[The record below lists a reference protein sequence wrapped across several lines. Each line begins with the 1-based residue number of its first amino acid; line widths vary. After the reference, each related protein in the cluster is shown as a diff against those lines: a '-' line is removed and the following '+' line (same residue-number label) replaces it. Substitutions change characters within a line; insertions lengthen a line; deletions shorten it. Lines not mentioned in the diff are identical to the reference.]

1 MDFVSPWMDKIR
13 TTCQRAELNHIDV
26 IIDQCAV
33 DFSVLPALTTFSNPM
48 MWQSLYH
55 GLPEDIYPE
64 DAPVLVRVNLSD
76 AEHAQWLQNLAAEM
90 MESAPLLICGSCWSF
105 EQLAVWLR
113 DCANAQHEGRE
124 GIFRFWDSPLPAGES
139 AALWVVGADAPV
151 VMPRGE
157 FYDASASEPLNLICE
172 RAVAQCDLHD
182 DPPAC
187 VLFSHPQITRLDECG
202 WNTTH
207 NLQDSYW
214 GMQGSMEP
222 LIVISLAALFAKTE
236 AQPCGWVSTDPQHT
250 LALGIVKPHGKG

>member
-13 TTCQRAELNHIDV
+13 TTCQRAELDHIDV

-33 DFSVLPALTTFSNPM
+33 DFSVLPALTTFSNPIR
-48 MWQSLYH
+48 WQSLYH

-124 GIFRFWDSPLPAGES
+124 GIFRFWDTRIFP
-139 AALWVVGADAPV
+139 
-151 VMPRGE
+151 
-157 FYDASASEPLNLICE
+157 F
-172 RAVAQCDLHD
+172 
-182 DPPAC
+182 
-187 VLFSHPQITRLDECG
+187 LFSHILDDEQQKQLLKPILFWTWLDGDNQPSIQLGSGEIPESDKSVIQIEFTDSQFEKLMCISDTRQFL
-202 WNTTH
+202 
-207 NLQDSYW
+207 SYESVPEGLFTNRQSEFVACYEAMLTATEQRILFDDKRSAW
-214 GMQGSMEP
+214 VMAQ
-222 LIVISLAALFAKTE
+222 IISNSSAT
-236 AQPCGWVSTDPQHT
+236 
-250 LALGIVKPHGKG
+250 